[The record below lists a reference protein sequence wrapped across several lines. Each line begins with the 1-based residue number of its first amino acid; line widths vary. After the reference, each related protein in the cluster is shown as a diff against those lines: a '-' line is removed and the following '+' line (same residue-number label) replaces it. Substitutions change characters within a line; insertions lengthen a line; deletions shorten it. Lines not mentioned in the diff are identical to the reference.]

1 MMKKKRNKKNNKGF
15 TLIELLGVI
24 VILSAIVLIA
34 IPNISTS
41 IKKNKEN
48 IKEKQKEEIISA
60 AEEFMNIYD
69 CDYSKSCIL
78 QSYYLVYTNLISAS
92 TISNVFDLYYYK
104 DVEGFEEELGFEN
117 KEEEEFYT
125 LELGSYLT
133 YVEYNPNN
141 KKFSFKQM
149 TYEEIINNDIEQIS
163 NCTCKRTFNRYEAG

>member
-1 MMKKKRNKKNNKGF
+1 MQAINNKGF

-60 AEEFMNIYD
+60 AEEYMNIYD

-78 QSYYLVYTNLISAS
+78 QSAYLVDANLISAS
-92 TISNVFDLYYYK
+92 TISNVFDWNYYK
-104 DVEGFEEELGFEN
+104 DVEGFEEELEQMFET

-125 LELGSYLT
+125 LEFGSYLT
-133 YVEYNPNN
+133 YVEYNPND

-149 TYEEIINNDIEQIS
+149 AYEEIINNDIEQIS
-163 NCTCKRTFNRYEAG
+163 NCTCKRTHNRYEVG